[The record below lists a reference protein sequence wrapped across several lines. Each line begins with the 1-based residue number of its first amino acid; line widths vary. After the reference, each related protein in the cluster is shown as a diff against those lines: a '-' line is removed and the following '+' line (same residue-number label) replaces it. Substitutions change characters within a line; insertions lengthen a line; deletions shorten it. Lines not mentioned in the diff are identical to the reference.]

1 MFQTVLSNKDHMEYG
16 VVTVPFPIPEDQ
28 YADITRMLEVLH
40 VGSEL
45 SPDCM
50 VESVEGDWPVLNV
63 LAGQEVNLDELDYL
77 AKRLDG
83 FSPYEKVQFQAAAER
98 YGLTQVTDLIN
109 LTFCCDQATVI
120 VDFSDLEQVG
130 RIHYLTLNG
139 GATREEMESLDG
151 YETALLLINE
161 HPGTITP
168 YGVFYDNGM
177 RLEPVYDGRYF
188 PQYLYADSVLTLAL
202 ASDEDLKKGANLT
215 WLYLPCSE
223 ERLERALTRAEIT
236 QRSDI
241 NLFVMDNN
249 LPCEVSRSLN
259 LEDELPQKLNQL
271 AQEVG
276 KLDKVSQAKL
286 GAVTAWAQPAAVE
299 EVVQLC
305 RNLDQFDFIPHIHSA
320 QEYGKY
326 MVQESG
332 DYHYDAGLEGYI
344 DYERLGQGLLFKEIG
359 QFVESGYVSY
369 KGTLT
374 LEELMMG
381 DSVEQYRA
389 EQGPLMGGM

>member
-28 YADITRMLEVLH
+28 YTDITRMLEVLH
-40 VGSEL
+40 IGSEL
-45 SPDCM
+45 SRDCM
-50 VESVEGDWPVLNV
+50 VESVESDWPVLR
-63 LAGQEVNLDELDYL
+63 LLTGQEINLDELDYL

-83 FSPYEKVQFQAAAER
+83 ISPYEKTQFQAAAER
-98 YGLTQVTDLIN
+98 YGLSQVTDLIN

-161 HPGTITP
+161 HPGIITP

-202 ASDEDLKKGANLT
+202 ASDEDLKKGANVT

-223 ERLERALTRAEIT
+223 ERLERALTRAGIT

-305 RNLDQFDFIPHIHSA
+305 WNLDQFDFIPHIHSV

-332 DYHYDAGLEGYI
+332 DYYYDAGLEGYI
-344 DYERLGQGLLFKEIG
+344 DYERLGQSLLFQEIG
-359 QFVESGYVSY
+359 QFVESGYISY

>member
-1 MFQTVLSNKDHMEYG
+1 MFQVVLSNKDHMEYG

-28 YADITRMLEVLH
+28 YTDITRMLEVLH

-45 SPDCM
+45 SRDCM
-50 VESVEGDWPVLNV
+50 VESLESDWPVLR
-63 LAGQEVNLDELDYL
+63 LLTGQEINLDELDYL

-83 FSPYEKVQFQAAAER
+83 ISPYEKTQFQAAAER
-98 YGLTQVTDLIN
+98 YGLSQVTDLIN

-161 HPGTITP
+161 HPGIITP

-177 RLEPVYDGRYF
+177 QLEPVYDGRYF

-202 ASDEDLKKGANLT
+202 ASDEDLKKGANVT

-223 ERLERALTRAEIT
+223 ERLERALTRAGIT

-305 RNLDQFDFIPHIHSA
+305 RNLDQFDFIPHIHSV

-332 DYHYDAGLEGYI
+332 DYYYDAGLEGYI
-344 DYERLGQGLLFKEIG
+344 DYERLGQSLLFKEIG
-359 QFVESGYVSY
+359 QFVESGYISY

>member
-1 MFQTVLSNKDHMEYG
+1 MFQVVLSNKDHMEYG

-28 YADITRMLEVLH
+28 YTDITRMLEVLH

-45 SPDCM
+45 SRDCM
-50 VESVEGDWPVLNV
+50 VESVESDWPVLNV
-63 LAGQEVNLDELDYL
+63 LAGQEINLDELDYL

-83 FSPYEKVQFQAAAER
+83 ISPYEKTQFQAAAEH
-98 YGLTQVTDLIN
+98 YGLSRVTDLIN

-161 HPGTITP
+161 HPGIITP

-177 RLEPVYDGRYF
+177 QLEPVYDGRYF

-305 RNLDQFDFIPHIHSA
+305 RNLDQFDFIPHIHSV

-332 DYHYDAGLEGYI
+332 DYYYDAGLEGYI
-344 DYERLGQGLLFKEIG
+344 DYERLGQSLLFKEIG

-369 KGTLT
+369 HGELSF
-374 LEELMMG
+374 EELIS
-381 DSVEQYRA
+381 DNP
-389 EQGPLMGGM
+389 GPAVLQMT

>member
-1 MFQTVLSNKDHMEYG
+1 MFQVVLSNKDHMEYG

-45 SPDCM
+45 SRDCM
-50 VESVEGDWPVLNV
+50 VESVESDWPVLNV
-63 LAGQEVNLDELDYL
+63 LAGQEINLDELDYL

-83 FSPYEKVQFQAAAER
+83 FSPYEKTQFQAAAER
-98 YGLTQVTDLIN
+98 YGLSQVTDLIN

-161 HPGTITP
+161 HPGIITP

-177 RLEPVYDGRYF
+177 QLEPVYDGRYF

-305 RNLDQFDFIPHIHSA
+305 RNLDQFDFIPHIHSV

-332 DYHYDAGLEGYI
+332 DYYYDAGLEGYI
-344 DYERLGQGLLFKEIG
+344 DYERLGQSLLFKEIG

-369 KGTLT
+369 HGELSF
-374 LEELMMG
+374 EELIS
-381 DSVEQYRA
+381 DNP
-389 EQGPLMGGM
+389 GPAVLQMT

>member
-1 MFQTVLSNKDHMEYG
+1 MFQVVLSNKDHMEYG

-28 YADITRMLEVLH
+28 YTDITRMLEVLH

-45 SPDCM
+45 SRDCM
-50 VESVEGDWPVLNV
+50 VESVESDWPVLR
-63 LAGQEVNLDELDYL
+63 LLTGQEINLDELDYL

-83 FSPYEKVQFQAAAER
+83 ISPYEKTQFQAAAEH
-98 YGLTQVTDLIN
+98 YGLSRVTDLIN

-161 HPGTITP
+161 HPGIITP

-177 RLEPVYDGRYF
+177 QLEPVYDGRYF
-188 PQYLYADSVLTLAL
+188 PQYLYADSLLTLAL
-202 ASDEDLKKGANLT
+202 ASDEDLKKGANIT

-223 ERLERALTRAEIT
+223 ERLERALTRAGIT

-359 QFVESGYVSY
+359 QFVESGYVCY